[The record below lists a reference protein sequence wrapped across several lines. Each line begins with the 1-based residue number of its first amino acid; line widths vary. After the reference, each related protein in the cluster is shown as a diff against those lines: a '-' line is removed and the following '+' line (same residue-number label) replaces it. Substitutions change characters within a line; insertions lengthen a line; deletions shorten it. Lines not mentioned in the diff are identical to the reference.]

1 MALVVVLAGGGSAG
15 HVVPAL
21 ALAEA
26 IQKADPETQIRFVGT
41 KGGQEER
48 LVPAA
53 GYTLDR
59 VPSRPV
65 LGRSPLAM
73 LRALF
78 TLLRG
83 VGVARRLLGEIGA
96 DLVIGVGGFASVP
109 AVMAAVLRGI
119 PTALI
124 EPNAKPGRAN
134 RLLGRFARVVC
145 VQFEDARP

>member
-1 MALVVVLAGGGSAG
+1 MALVVVLAGGGTAG

-41 KGGQEER
+41 KDGQEER

-53 GYTLDR
+53 GYTLDV

-73 LRALF
+73 LRAIF
-78 TLLRG
+78 TLVRG

-109 AVMAAVLRGI
+109 AVVRS
-119 PTALI
+119 
-124 EPNAKPGRAN
+124 PGN
-134 RLLGRFARVVC
+134 VVC
-145 VQFEDARP
+145 FSILPSVL